1 VGGTALTRFY
11 RPDRIDYDVVVLD
24 HESATSRWTTAGVE
38 VVEPPQALVDGGGSM
53 TTDSFRRYAAG
64 IAPRLRDWAEQIS
77 GADQVGATIHRY
89 QSYQAVRAV
98 VRDARGVLLADVR
111 CDGSVA
117 IPGELDQD
125 LRRQFIGMINGWLPM
140 TIREVDRSS
149 YDNALASLVK
159 ARRVVDAMLREV
171 VGLAAEGLDPMPWER
186 VAASMGVPPETL
198 DSWYRA
204 PDGLAN

>member
-1 VGGTALTRFY
+1 MTRFY

-24 HESATSRWTTAGVE
+24 HERGVSQWATAGVE
-38 VVEPPQALVDGGGSM
+38 VVDPPQALIDGGGSLDS
-53 TTDSFRRYAAG
+53 DSFRGYAAT
-64 IAPRLRDWAEQIS
+64 IAPRLRDFAERVA
-77 GADQVGATIHRY
+77 GADQIGAAVHRY

-98 VRDARGVLLADVR
+98 VRDNQGMFLAEVR
-111 CDGSVA
+111 CDGSVT

-140 TIREVDRSS
+140 TIREIDRSS
-149 YDNALASLVK
+149 YENALASLVK

-171 VGLAAEGLDPMPWER
+171 VGLAAGGLEPMPWEK
-186 VAASMGVPPETL
+186 VAAAMSVSPETL

-204 PDGLAN
+204 PDGLAK

>member
-1 VGGTALTRFY
+1 MTRFY

-24 HESATSRWTTAGVE
+24 QQTGVSRWATAGVE
-38 VVEPPQALVDGGGSM
+38 VVDPPQALVEGGGSLGS
-53 TTDSFRRYAAG
+53 DQFRGYPASV
-64 IAPRLRDWAEQIS
+64 APRLRDFAEQVS
-77 GADQVGATIHRY
+77 GADQIGAAVHRY

-98 VRDARGVLLADVR
+98 LRDAQGILLAEVR
-111 CDGSVA
+111 CDGSVT

-140 TIREVDRSS
+140 TIREIDRSS
-149 YDNALASLVK
+149 YENALASLVK

-171 VGLAAEGLDPMPWER
+171 VGLAAGGLDPMPWEK
-186 VAASMGVPPETL
+186 VAAAMGVPPETV

-204 PDGLAN
+204 PDGLAK

>member
-1 VGGTALTRFY
+1 MTRFY

-24 HESATSRWTTAGVE
+24 PQSGASRWATAGVE
-38 VVEPPQALVDGGGSM
+38 VVDPPQALVDGGGSF
-53 TTDSFRRYAAG
+53 TGDQFRGYAASV
-64 IAPRLRDWAEQIS
+64 APRLRDFAEQVS
-77 GADQVGATIHRY
+77 GADQVGASVHRY

-98 VRDARGVLLADVR
+98 LRDAQGLLLAEVR
-111 CDGSVA
+111 CDGSVT

-140 TIREVDRSS
+140 TIREIDRSS
-149 YDNALASLVK
+149 YENALASLVK

-171 VGLAAEGLDPMPWER
+171 VGLAAGGLDPLPWEK
-186 VAASMGVPPETL
+186 VAGAMGVPPETL

-204 PDGLAN
+204 PDGLAK

>member
-1 VGGTALTRFY
+1 MTRFY

-24 HESATSRWTTAGVE
+24 QQTGISRWATAGVE
-38 VVEPPQALVDGGGSM
+38 VVDPPQALVDGGGSL
-53 TTDSFRRYAAG
+53 TGEAFRGYAASV
-64 IAPRLRDWAEQIS
+64 APRLRDFAERVAGI
-77 GADQVGATIHRY
+77 DQTAASVHRY

-98 VRDARGVLLADVR
+98 LRDAQGILLAEVR
-111 CDGSVA
+111 CDGSVT

-171 VGLAAEGLDPMPWER
+171 VGLAAGGLDPMPWET
-186 VAASMGVPPETL
+186 VAAAMGVPPETL

-204 PDGLAN
+204 PDGLAK

>member
-1 VGGTALTRFY
+1 MTRFY
-11 RPDRIDYDVVVLD
+11 RPDRVDYDVVVLD
-24 HESATSRWTTAGVE
+24 YQSGVSRWATAGVE
-38 VVEPPQALVDGGGSM
+38 VVDPPQALVDGGGSM
-53 TTDSFRRYAAG
+53 GSDMFRTYAASV
-64 IAPRLRDWAEQIS
+64 APRLRDFAEQVA
-77 GADQVGATIHRY
+77 GADQLGNNVHRY

-98 VRDARGVLLADVR
+98 VRDAQGLLLAEVR
-111 CDGSVA
+111 CDGSVT

-171 VGLAAEGLDPMPWER
+171 VGLAAGGLDPMPWEN
-186 VAASMGVPPETL
+186 VAAAMGVPQETL
-198 DSWYRA
+198 NSWYQA
-204 PDGLAN
+204 PDGLAK